1 MNKVAA
7 LETNH
12 TLYTLYMEQQN
23 SAIRDLIR
31 RLGEDIGRL
40 EAVVSDAYSKTY
52 TSLTIDFKRHER
64 REQPARR
71 C

>member
-7 LETNH
+7 LETNY

-23 SAIRDLIR
+23 SAIRELIK

-40 EAVVSDAYSKTY
+40 EAVVGRILAFEWLVD
-52 TSLTIDFKRHER
+52 
-64 REQPARR
+64 
-71 C
+71 